1 MAENERLA
9 DPHFSSTHHAS
20 CVRVGEAGVLIRGP
34 SGAGKSHLAF
44 ALLLAGRTGLIPET
58 VLVGDDRLILER
70 RGDGLIAAP
79 VPVLAGLIEVRGAGL
94 RRVPYVEEVEVALV
108 VDLATTD
115 GARLPR
121 PEDCRIALGGVTL
134 TRLPVYDRGDAVH
147 QVLAML
153 STESG
158 LQET

>member
-1 MAENERLA
+1 MTEDGPIAGTHR
-9 DPHFSSTHHAS
+9 SSTHHAS

-44 ALLLAGRTGLIPET
+44 ALILAGRTGLIPET
-58 VLVGDDRLILER
+58 VLVGDDRLVLER
-70 RGDGLIAAP
+70 RGDGLFAAP
-79 VPVLAGLIEVRGAGL
+79 VPALAGLLEVRGAGL
-94 RRVPYVEEVEVALV
+94 RRLPYVAEVEVALV
-108 VDLATTD
+108 VDLHTPD
-115 GARLPR
+115 GARMPR
-121 PEDCRIALGGVTL
+121 PEDCRLAIGGVTL

-153 STESG
+153 STEAA

>member
-1 MAENERLA
+1 MAEDERIA
-9 DPHFSSTHHAS
+9 GAHFSSTHHAS

-44 ALLLAGRTGLIPET
+44 ALILAGRTGLIPET
-58 VLVGDDRLILER
+58 VLVGDDRLVLER
-70 RGDGLIAAP
+70 RGERLIATP

-94 RRVPYVEEVEVALV
+94 RRVPHVEEAEVALV
-108 VDLATTD
+108 VDLASAD

-121 PEDCRIALGGVTL
+121 REDCRIAIGGVAL
-134 TRLPVYDRGDAVH
+134 ARLPVYDRGDAVH

-153 STESG
+153 STQAG
-158 LQET
+158 LQES